1 MMSNELSVTYVGS
14 NTPYAVIR
22 RMSDGKVWDVVA
34 EAWDTWLDA
43 DIDDYDTP
51 LSSLGGDL
59 YAGDAPDDLVNGV
72 EYRFVYYEQ
81 AGSSL
86 SLTDLLI
93 GSEEGNWSGGD
104 LTETTTTTQI
114 IEVADVY
121 LPLGISG
128 SQTTEEQNI
137 VAQAILAAEGSLRR
151 FLGYD
156 PTKQERTEFY
166 PRVSV
171 RAGRGSVWESNN
183 TSAYLRAGVSAVSGE
198 LQLQHLPVR
207 ADSDMDLRI
216 DYDGRAGTRSGSFAS
231 ETQKTEGTD
240 FWPNY
245 DGVDDSGYSVCR
257 DGVIRS
263 AGRWPS
269 EPGSIKVV
277 YMAGYSR
284 DEFRGAG
291 ILIDAT
297 PIFQAA
303 VDEAVW
309 RSQKMFESRKT
320 ARGFVSG
327 TISSES
333 LGDYSYSLD
342 AAGSIQSLGVGM
354 KSSSKSLLGP
364 FVNYGMFLEGA

>member
-1 MMSNELSVTYVGS
+1 MSNELSVTYVGS
-14 NTPYAVIR
+14 NTTYTIIR
-22 RMSDGKVWDVVA
+22 RMSDGKVWDAVA
-34 EAWDTWLDA
+34 ETWDTWSDA
-43 DIDDYDTP
+43 DIGDYDIP

-59 YAGDAPDDLVNGV
+59 YAGDAPDDLANGV
-72 EYRFVYYEQ
+72 EYRFVFYER
-81 AGSSL
+81 AGASP

-93 GSEEGNWSGGD
+93 GSEEGNWSGTD
-104 LTETTTTTQI
+104 LVETTTTTQI
-114 IEVADVY
+114 VEAADVY

-128 SQTTEEQNI
+128 TQTGEEQSI
-137 VAQAILAAEGSLRR
+137 VTQAILAAEGSLRR

-171 RAGRGSVWESNN
+171 RSSRGSVWESDN
-183 TSAYLRAGVSAVSGE
+183 TSAYLRSGVTAASSE
-198 LQLQHLPVR
+198 LQLQHLPIR
-207 ADSDMDLRI
+207 ADSAIDLRI
-216 DYDGRAGTRSGSFAS
+216 DYDGRAGTRSGGFTS

-245 DGVDDSGYSVCR
+245 DGVDDNGSSVCR
-257 DGVIRS
+257 EGVVRS
-263 AGRWPS
+263 IGRWPS

-277 YMAGYSR
+277 YTAGYSR

-309 RSQKMFESRKT
+309 RSHKMFESRKT
-320 ARGFVSG
+320 SRGFVSG

-342 AAGSIQSLGVGM
+342 TAGSIQSLGVGM

-364 FVNYGMFLEGA
+364 FVNYGMLLEGA